1 MKSLFGLGDQI
12 TDDNHMIPSAE
23 GLREPLKISVG
34 GFAAAG
40 GDPTRHERRLSIDVL
55 PFGLGVVAWGGSHR
69 KAQNCLS
76 PTWPVSQFW
85 IFGEVADDRQG
96 GDLVAYQYSSAS
108 IPYSIWNDMIW
119 NRMKQADVVWCGV
132 MRHYA
137 V

>member
-96 GDLVAYQYSSAS
+96 GGSRCLSVLLCINSIQY
-108 IPYSIWNDMIW
+108 ME
-119 NRMKQADVVWCGV
+119 
-132 MRHYA
+132 
-137 V
+137 